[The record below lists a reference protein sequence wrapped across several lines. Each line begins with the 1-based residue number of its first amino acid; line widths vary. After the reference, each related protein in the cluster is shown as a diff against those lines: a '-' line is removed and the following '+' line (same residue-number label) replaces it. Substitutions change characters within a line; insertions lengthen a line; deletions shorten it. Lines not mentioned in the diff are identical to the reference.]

1 MEQAITSAGEE
12 APAPALSQ
20 AMALRKQR
28 IGLSFVAYLAS
39 SGVVALAWFQ
49 QGLPWYMLAMFVA
62 TGVLIHSAF
71 MLLALLDQEVSRR
84 DAIMAMALI
93 VVGMV
98 PSMIVMA
105 LLDSRVMQAVLL
117 LLAIVPALQEVWSL
131 NTQHAR
137 QRLEIEA
144 LQLEVDD
151 ARSLVNRDPLTGVFG
166 RLQLLET
173 LSQEIDR
180 QARAKGVFSLALVDI
195 DQFRLINQQHGYD
208 TGDAVLRA
216 MATAFGGRL
225 RAMDVLGRYGE
236 EAFMLIMPKTPLEGA
251 LVKAERMQEQIAQLA
266 VKPLTVK
273 GQDALPIQ
281 VRASIGVTTFCQGD
295 TVALVLARAESA
307 LLQARAKGPGLIT
320 SLPLADEPV
329 LQEA

>member
-1 MEQAITSAGEE
+1 MDQANTPAGED

-49 QGLPWYMLAMFVA
+49 QGLPWYVLAMFVA

-84 DAIMAMALI
+84 DALMAMALI

-131 NTQHAR
+131 NTRHAR

-151 ARSLVNRDPLTGVFG
+151 ARSLVNRDPLTGLVN
-166 RLQLLET
+166 RQQLFET
-173 LSQEIDR
+173 LAREATR
-180 QARAKGVFSLALVDI
+180 QARAKGVFSIALLDI
-195 DQFRLINQQHGYD
+195 DHFRQLNQQHGYEA
-208 TGDAVLRA
+208 GDAVLRA
-216 MATAFGGRL
+216 MAATFGSRL

-236 EAFMLIMPKTPLEGA
+236 EAFLLIMPNTPLEGA
-251 LVKAERMQEQIAQLA
+251 LIKAGRMQEQIAQLA
-266 VKPLTVK
+266 IK
-273 GQDALPIQ
+273 GKDASPIK
-281 VRASIGVTTFCQGD
+281 VSASIGVTAFCQDD
-295 TVALVLARAESA
+295 TVDLTLARAESA
-307 LLQARAKGPGLIT
+307 LQAARAVGPNQIA
-320 SLPLADEPV
+320 SLPCITAQVDESAF
-329 LQEA
+329 ENA

>member
-1 MEQAITSAGEE
+1 
-12 APAPALSQ
+12 
-20 AMALRKQR
+20 MALRKQR

-39 SGVVALAWFQ
+39 SGVVALAWFR
-49 QGLPWYMLAMFVA
+49 QGLPWYVLAMFVA

-151 ARSLVNRDPLTGVFG
+151 ARSLVNRDPLTGLVN
-166 RLQLLET
+166 RQQLFET
-173 LSQEIDR
+173 LAREATR
-180 QARAKGVFSLALVDI
+180 QARAKGVFSIALVDI
-195 DQFRLINQQHGYD
+195 DQFRQLNQQHGYEA
-208 TGDAVLRA
+208 GDAVLRA
-216 MATAFGGRL
+216 MAATFGSRL

-236 EAFMLIMPKTPLEGA
+236 EAFLLIMPNTPLEGA
-251 LVKAERMQEQIAQLA
+251 LIKAGRMQEQIAQLA
-266 VKPLTVK
+266 IK
-273 GQDALPIQ
+273 GKDASPIK
-281 VRASIGVTTFCQGD
+281 VSASIGVTAFCQDD
-295 TVALVLARAESA
+295 TADLTLARAESA
-307 LLQARAKGPGLIT
+307 LQVARAVGPNQIA
-320 SLPLADEPV
+320 SLPRITAQVDESAF
-329 LQEA
+329 ENA